1 MTLCDLKNDD
11 YHKLVLAEI
20 PEDKTKKSKLKVF
33 KGIGMVSEHSLP
45 GIPTSLVSFYTEE
58 ATPKTPSKKVLIF
71 LGSIEIL
78 ISFLFPLV
86 IAASIGPDVLFYRNM
101 KPYFK
106 YTLPSLPINPLEI
119 DIWRKVTYFAF
130 TQNGVSFCIQII
142 FQLPIQVPENQ
153 GALIAELGTIP
164 FEELTPQSQKLLGIS
179 ESERD
184 VSIIYILNS
193 SENNLT
199 WLSSLEI
206 IK

>member
-20 PEDKTKKSKLKVF
+20 PEDKTKTKSKLKVF

-58 ATPKTPSKKVLIF
+58 ATPKTPI
-71 LGSIEIL
+71 
-78 ISFLFPLV
+78 

-119 DIWRKVTYFAF
+119 DIWRK
-130 TQNGVSFCIQII
+130 
-142 FQLPIQVPENQ
+142 LPIQVPENQ
-153 GALIAELGTIP
+153 GALITELGTIP

-193 SENNLT
+193 SENNLP
-199 WLSSLEI
+199 WLLLSLEI